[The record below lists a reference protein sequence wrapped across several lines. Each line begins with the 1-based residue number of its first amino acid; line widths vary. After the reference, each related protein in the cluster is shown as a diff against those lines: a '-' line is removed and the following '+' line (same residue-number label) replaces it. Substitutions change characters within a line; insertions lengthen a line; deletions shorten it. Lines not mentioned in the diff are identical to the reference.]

1 MESTVKGW
9 LSLFTAATFYP
20 RKRGRKRVSRGGLW
34 LSAGIWK
41 KGGPGGWQI
50 RRTHSDQSPRKE
62 NEGRYRKGFRGASA
76 RNIKVRAISSARI
89 QMKRSTYWRLYRF
102 LVDTYQFAREILL
115 FDKKEK
121 KKKERKGKRKDCCV
135 PRMNKNCT
143 LQKLNF
149 RRGACK
155 ILSVWLL
162 LFYFNLIWRKK
173 L

>member
-121 KKKERKGKRKDCCV
+121 KKKGEKRKKE
-135 PRMNKNCT
+135 RLLRSLNCT